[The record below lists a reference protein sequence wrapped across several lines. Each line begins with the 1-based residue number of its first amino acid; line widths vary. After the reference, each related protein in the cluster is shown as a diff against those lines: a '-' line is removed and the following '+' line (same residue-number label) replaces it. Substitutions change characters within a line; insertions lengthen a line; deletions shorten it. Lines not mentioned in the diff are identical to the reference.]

1 MEQYHY
7 SCALVAAQIGLMNSL
22 KSNDISLEY
31 ITCNTKSQHVVA
43 SFFERIKNNQYT
55 ECIEK
60 SLSTHKKS
68 PASGAFHF
76 TTYSLMTEMI
86 DIDHIY
92 ITVNHLETSES
103 FYDLV
108 MPR

>member
-1 MEQYHY
+1 MWLLHFLNV
-7 SCALVAAQIGLMNSL
+7 S
-22 KSNDISLEY
+22 
-31 ITCNTKSQHVVA
+31 
-43 SFFERIKNNQYT
+43 KNNQYT

-76 TTYSLMTEMI
+76 TTYSLMTEII